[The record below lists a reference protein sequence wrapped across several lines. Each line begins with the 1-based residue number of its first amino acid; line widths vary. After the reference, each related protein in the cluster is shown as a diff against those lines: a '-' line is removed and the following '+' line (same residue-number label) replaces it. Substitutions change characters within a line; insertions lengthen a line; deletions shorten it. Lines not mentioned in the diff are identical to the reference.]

1 MMFFNTQKAGSDMRA
16 LAILSSSLFLSI
28 FSFFPLAA
36 ADIRE
41 TPTEQSARYRHLKH
55 SSSVHRQKAQM
66 KIKNTGSVRQT
77 IPETPDAPQN
87 FTWKTH
93 PLPKGNFIF
102 TKYGINGTY
111 PDNYP

>member
-1 MMFFNTQKAGSDMRA
+1 
-16 LAILSSSLFLSI
+16 
-28 FSFFPLAA
+28 
-36 ADIRE
+36 
-41 TPTEQSARYRHLKH
+41 
-55 SSSVHRQKAQM
+55 M
-66 KIKNTGSVRQT
+66 KIKNMGSVRQT